1 MTTGSAAGGTSM
13 RRRILLLS
21 VGMTTLVVL
30 AFAVPLTLLLR
41 QAALNDAMDKAR
53 LRAENVAYYVGDR
66 YHTDAEIQ
74 AYIDSV
80 GSDGPGR
87 ISVKF
92 TDGRTVGDPP
102 PGGVTEPKPV
112 PTGIDDKSEDGDHD
126 GPPKVSDASFR
137 SVGGG
142 KAAEV
147 DVDTKAGPASVCLFL
162 TGGELYDGLVSRLA
176 ILAAGSVLVLLLSI
190 LGAELVSRRLARPL
204 EETAR
209 TAERLA
215 KGDTEARA
223 PTSGPAEVAKV
234 GAALNGLADRIDE
247 VIAVEREAVADLSHQ
262 LRTPLT
268 ALRLQVEAL
277 PDRDRAEELNTQ
289 VNSLERTLTA
299 VIKAARRPQRE
310 GRVPRCDAV
319 EVTRRRA
326 AFWEPLFEDQG
337 RELILDLPTPPAEV
351 RSSAEDLAAALDA
364 LVENVVAHTPD
375 GTPARIILTREQ
387 VGAGTGVRIVV
398 ADEGPG
404 IPLGAGERGRSDRGS
419 TGLGLDIARR
429 CAEAAGGR
437 LTIHP
442 NLPTGSSI
450 HLTLAAPGS

>member
-1 MTTGSAAGGTSM
+1 M
-13 RRRILLLS
+13 RRRIMFLS

-30 AFAVPLTLLLR
+30 AFAIPLTLLMR
-41 QAALNDAMDKAR
+41 SAASDESLNNAR
-53 LRAENVAYYVGDR
+53 YRAEAVAYYVGEKN
-66 YHTDAEIQ
+66 HTQDDIKTYLASAASQ
-74 AYIDSV
+74 
-80 GSDGPGR
+80 GPGR
-87 ISVKF
+87 ISVRMP
-92 TDGRTVGDPP
+92 DGSTLGDPP
-102 PGGVTEPKPV
+102 PDGV
-112 PTGIDDKSEDGDHD
+112 PTPKDFPGGDGDNDDKK
-126 GPPKVSDASFR
+126 PPKVSDASAR
-137 SVGGG
+137 KVGGG
-142 KAAEV
+142 MATDV
-147 DVDTKAGPASVCLFL
+147 SVDTRDGPAAVCLFL
-162 TGGELYDGLVSRLA
+162 TSEELYDGFVSQL
-176 ILAAGSVLVLLLSI
+176 LVLLAASLLVLILS
-190 LGAELVSRRLARPL
+190 LVGAEVVSRRLARPL

-215 KGDTEARA
+215 KGDVDARA
-223 PTSGPAEVAKV
+223 PTTGPAEVAKV

-247 VIAVEREAVADLSHQ
+247 VIAVEREAVADLSHR

-277 PDRDRAEELNTQ
+277 PDRDRAEELNVQ

-299 VIKAARRPQRE
+299 VISAARRPQRE
-310 GRVPRCDAV
+310 GRVPHCDAV
-319 EVTRRRA
+319 SVTRQRA

-337 RELILDLPTPPAEV
+337 RELTLDLPTPPADV

-375 GTPARIILTREQ
+375 GTPARIILSRQQ
-387 VGAGTGVRIVV
+387 VGDAPGVLIVV

-404 IPLGAGERGRSDRGS
+404 IPLGSRERGRSDRGS

-442 NLPTGSSI
+442 NLPAGSSV
-450 HLTLAAPGS
+450 HLTLAGP

>member
-1 MTTGSAAGGTSM
+1 M
-13 RRRILLLS
+13 RRRIMFLS

-30 AFAVPLTLLLR
+30 AFAIPLTLLMR
-41 QAALNDAMDKAR
+41 GAASDESLKNAR
-53 LRAENVAYYVGDR
+53 YRAEAVAYYVGEKN
-66 YHTDAEIQ
+66 HTPDEIKT
-74 AYIDSV
+74 YIAGIS
-80 GSDGPGR
+80 SQGPGR
-87 ISVKF
+87 ISVRLA
-92 TDGRTVGDPP
+92 DGTTLGDPP
-102 PGGVTEPKPV
+102 PGGVPTPKYLPGG
-112 PTGIDDKSEDGDHD
+112 PDEGDGDDK
-126 GPPKVSDASFR
+126 GPPKISDASFR
-137 SVGGG
+137 KVDGGVSTDVSVD
-142 KAAEV
+142 AQ
-147 DVDTKAGPASVCLFL
+147 AGPASVCLFL
-162 TGGELYDGLVSRLA
+162 TVDEVYQGLVPQLL
-176 ILAAGSVLVLLLSI
+176 ILLAASLGVLILSVV
-190 LGAELVSRRLARPL
+190 GAEVVSRRLARPL

-215 KGDTEARA
+215 KGDVDARA
-223 PTSGPAEVAKV
+223 PTTGPAEVAKV

-247 VIAVEREAVADLSHQ
+247 VIAVEREAVADLSHR

-277 PDRDRAEELNTQ
+277 PDRDRAEELNVQ

-299 VIKAARRPQRE
+299 VISAARRPQRE
-310 GRVPRCDAV
+310 GRVPHCDAV
-319 EVTRRRA
+319 AVTRERA

-337 RELILDLPTPPAEV
+337 RELTLDLPTPPAEV

-375 GTPARIILTREQ
+375 GTPARIILTRQ
-387 VGAGTGVRIVV
+387 AAGGVLIVV

-437 LTIHP
+437 LTIRP
-442 NLPTGSSI
+442 NLPAGSSV
-450 HLTLAAPGS
+450 HLTLGAP

>member
-1 MTTGSAAGGTSM
+1 M

-21 VGMTTLVVL
+21 VGMTTIVVL
-30 AFAVPLTLLLR
+30 AFAIPLAILMR
-41 QAALNDAMDKAR
+41 NAAADEALKVAR
-53 LRAENVAYYVGDR
+53 YAVENVAYYVGDR
-66 YHTDAEIQ
+66 DHTADDITAYLAEVKSKTQ
-74 AYIDSV
+74 
-80 GSDGPGR
+80 GR
-87 ISVKF
+87 IAVRMP
-92 TDGRTVGDPP
+92 DGTILGDPP
-102 PGGVTEPKPV
+102 PGGVTKPEPV
-112 PTGIDDKSEDGDHD
+112 PGDDNDDDDKH
-126 GPPKVSDASFR
+126 GPPKISDPEFR
-137 SVGGG
+137 AIGGG
-142 KAAEV
+142 KAAEISV
-147 DVDTKAGPASVCLFL
+147 GRPEGPASVCLFL
-162 TGGELYDGLVSRLA
+162 TADELYDGLVPR
-176 ILAAGSVLVLLLSI
+176 ILVLLAGSLLVLVLSI
-190 LGAELVSRRLARPL
+190 VGAEVVSRRLARPL

-215 KGDTEARA
+215 KGDVDARA
-223 PTSGPAEVAKV
+223 PTTGPAEVAKV

-247 VIAVEREAVADLSHQ
+247 VIAVEREAVADLSHR

-277 PDRDRAEELNTQ
+277 PDRERAEELNTQ

-299 VIKAARRPQRE
+299 VISAARRPQRE
-310 GRVPRCDAV
+310 GRVPHCDAV
-319 EVTRRRA
+319 EVTRQRA

-337 RELILDLPTPPAEV
+337 RELVLDLPTPPAMV
-351 RSSAEDLAAALDA
+351 RSSAEDLGAALDA

-375 GTPARIILTREQ
+375 GTPARIILTRQ
-387 VGAGTGVRIVV
+387 PIGGSDGVLIVV

-442 NLPTGSSI
+442 NLPAGSSV
-450 HLTLAAPGS
+450 HLTLAAP

>member
-1 MTTGSAAGGTSM
+1 M

-30 AFAVPLTLLLR
+30 AFAVPLTILMR
-41 QAALNDAMDKAR
+41 NAAADDSMKAAR
-53 LRAENVAYYVGDR
+53 YRAETIANYVGDKD
-66 YHTDAEIQ
+66 HTAADIQ
-74 AYIDSV
+74 AYIDDIQ
-80 GSDGPGR
+80 GDAPGR
-87 ISVKF
+87 VSVRMP
-92 TDGRTVGDPP
+92 DGTTLGDPP
-102 PGGVTEPKPV
+102 PGGVTAPKPL
-112 PTGIDDKSEDGDHD
+112 PAGYDGGEDKP
-126 GPPKVSDASFR
+126 GPPKLTPTSLR

-142 KAAEV
+142 KAAELSV
-147 DVDTKAGPASVCLFL
+147 GTAAGPASICLYL
-162 TGGELYDGLVSRLA
+162 TAEELYDGLVPR
-176 ILAAGSVLVLLLSI
+176 ILVLLAGSLLVLLLSI

-215 KGDTEARA
+215 KGDVDARA
-223 PTSGPAEVAKV
+223 PTTGPAEVAKV

-247 VIAVEREAVADLSHQ
+247 VIAVEREAVADLSHR

-277 PDRDRAEELNTQ
+277 PDRERAEELNIQ
-289 VNSLERTLTA
+289 VNTLERTLTA

-310 GRVPRCDAV
+310 GRVPHCDAV
-319 EVTRRRA
+319 EVTRQRA

-337 RELILDLPTPPAEV
+337 RELVLELQPPAMV
-351 RSSAEDLAAALDA
+351 RASAEDLAAAIDA

-375 GTPARIILTREQ
+375 GTPARIILTRQ
-387 VGAGTGVRIVV
+387 PVGGSDGVLIVV

-442 NLPTGSSI
+442 NLPTGSSV
-450 HLTLAAPGS
+450 HLTLAAP

>member
-1 MTTGSAAGGTSM
+1 M

-30 AFAVPLTLLLR
+30 AFAIPLTILLR
-41 QAALNDAMDKAR
+41 NAAADESLKTAR
-53 LRAENVAYYVGDR
+53 LRAETVAYYVGDKD
-66 YHTDAEIQ
+66 HTTADIQ
-74 AYIDSV
+74 AFIDDVKSN
-80 GSDGPGR
+80 GAGR
-87 ISVKF
+87 ISVRMP
-92 TDGRTVGDPP
+92 DGTTLGDPP
-102 PGGVTEPKPV
+102 PGGVAAPKPL
-112 PTGIDDKSEDGDHD
+112 PGGDGDGDDDGKH
-126 GPPKVSDASFR
+126 GPPKVSDPTFR

-142 KAAEV
+142 KATELTVGTA
-147 DVDTKAGPASVCLFL
+147 AGPASICLYL
-162 TGGELYDGLVSRLA
+162 TSDELYEDLFPRILVL
-176 ILAAGSVLVLLLSI
+176 LGGSLLVLLLSVA
-190 LGAELVSRRLARPL
+190 GAELVSRRLARPL

-215 KGDTEARA
+215 RGDVDARA
-223 PTSGPAEVAKV
+223 PTTGPAEVAKV

-247 VIAVEREAVADLSHQ
+247 VIAVEREAVADLSHR

-277 PDRDRAEELNTQ
+277 PDRERAEELNTQ

-299 VIKAARRPQRE
+299 VISAARRPQRE
-310 GRVPRCDAV
+310 GRVPHCDAV
-319 EVTRRRA
+319 EVTRARA
-326 AFWEPLFEDQG
+326 AFWAPLFEDQG
-337 RELILDLPTPPAEV
+337 RDLILDLPTPPATV

-375 GTPARIILTREQ
+375 GTPARITLTRQ
-387 VGAGTGVRIVV
+387 TVGNSNGVLIVV

-437 LTIHP
+437 LTIRTNQP
-442 NLPTGSSI
+442 NGSAV
-450 HLTLAAPGS
+450 HLTLAAPS

>member
-1 MTTGSAAGGTSM
+1 MTM
-13 RRRILLLS
+13 RRRILFLS

-30 AFAVPLTLLLR
+30 AFAIPLTILLR
-41 QAALNDAMDKAR
+41 NAASDDALSKAR
-53 LRAENVAYYVGDR
+53 YRAESVAYYVGDKN
-66 YHTDAEIQ
+66 HTTDDIT
-74 AYIDSV
+74 AYLKGITA
-80 GSDGPGR
+80 DGPGR
-87 ISVKF
+87 ISVRLD
-92 TDGRTVGDPP
+92 DGTTLGDPP
-102 PGGVTEPKPV
+102 PGGVPQPQEV
-112 PTGIDDKSEDGDHD
+112 PGSHDDGNPNDDGNK
-126 GPPKVSDASFR
+126 GPPKISDTSIR
-137 SVGGG
+137 SVSGGV
-142 KAAEV
+142 ATDVNV
-147 DVDTKAGPASVCLFL
+147 DRVNGPASVCLFL
-162 TGGELYDGLVSRLA
+162 TSDQLYEGLVPR
-176 ILAAGSVLVLLLSI
+176 ILVLLGASLLVLLLSI

-215 KGDTEARA
+215 KGDVDARA
-223 PTSGPAEVAKV
+223 PTNGPAEVAKV

-247 VIAVEREAVADLSHQ
+247 VIAVEREAVADLSHR

-277 PDRDRAEELNTQ
+277 PDRERAEELNTQ

-299 VIKAARRPQRE
+299 VISAARRPQRE
-310 GRVPRCDAV
+310 GRVPHCDAV
-319 EVTRRRA
+319 EVARKRA

-337 RELILDLPTPPAEV
+337 RELTLDLPTPPAEV

-375 GTPARIILTREQ
+375 GTAARIILTRQ
-387 VGAGTGVRIVV
+387 PVGGGPGVLIVI

-419 TGLGLDIARR
+419 SGLGLDIARR

-442 NLPTGSSI
+442 NLPTGSSV
-450 HLTLAAPGS
+450 HLTLAAP

>member
-1 MTTGSAAGGTSM
+1 M
-13 RRRILLLS
+13 RRRIMFLS

-30 AFAVPLTLLLR
+30 AFAIPLTWLMR
-41 QAALNDAMDKAR
+41 SAAVDESLKNAR
-53 LRAENVAYYVGDR
+53 TRAEAVAYYVGEKN
-66 YHTDAEIQ
+66 HTQDEIKTYLAGISSQ
-74 AYIDSV
+74 
-80 GSDGPGR
+80 GPGR
-87 ISVKF
+87 ISVRMP
-92 TDGRTVGDPP
+92 DGTTLGDAP
-102 PGGVTEPKPV
+102 PGGVPTPKDFQGGPDD
-112 PTGIDDKSEDGDHD
+112 GDNDDKK
-126 GPPKVSDASFR
+126 PPKISDASFR
-137 SVGGG
+137 DVSGG
-142 KAAEV
+142 KATDV
-147 DVDTKAGPASVCLFL
+147 SVDTKNGPASVCLYL
-162 TGGELYDGLVSRLA
+162 TSAQLYDGLVPQL
-176 ILAAGSVLVLLLSI
+176 LVLLAGSLLVLLLSI
-190 LGAELVSRRLARPL
+190 VGAEVVSRRLARPL

-215 KGDTEARA
+215 KGDVDARA
-223 PTSGPAEVAKV
+223 PTTGPTEVAKV

-247 VIAVEREAVADLSHQ
+247 VIAVEREAVADLSHR

-277 PDRDRAEELNTQ
+277 PDRDRAEELNLQ

-299 VIKAARRPQRE
+299 VISAARRPQRE

-319 EVTRRRA
+319 AVTRQRA

-337 RELILDLPTPPAEV
+337 RELTLVLPEPPAEV
-351 RSSAEDLAAALDA
+351 RSSAEDLGAALDA

-375 GTPARIILTREQ
+375 GTPARIILTSQQ
-387 VGAGTGVRIVV
+387 VGGHPGVLIVV

-442 NLPTGSSI
+442 NLPAGSSV
-450 HLTLAAPGS
+450 HLTLAAP

>member
-1 MTTGSAAGGTSM
+1 M

-30 AFAVPLTLLLR
+30 AFAVPLTILLR
-41 QAALNDAMDKAR
+41 NAAENDSLEAASYTAK
-53 LRAENVAYYVGDR
+53 NVAYYVGDR
-66 YHTDAEIQ
+66 NHTAADVT
-74 AYIDSV
+74 AYIEAAKNDV
-80 GSDGPGR
+80 PGR
-87 ISVKF
+87 ISVRMA
-92 TDGRTVGDPP
+92 DGTTLGDPP
-102 PGGVTEPKPV
+102 PGGVAAPKPV
-112 PTGIDDKSEDGDHD
+112 PGDHGDDDGDD
-126 GPPKVSDASFR
+126 RKGPPKISDTSTRTVA
-137 SVGGG
+137 GGV
-142 KAAEV
+142 ATEI
-147 DVDTKAGPASVCLFL
+147 DVDTHNGPASVCLFL
-162 TGGELYDGLVSRLA
+162 TSEELYDGLLPR
-176 ILAAGSVLVLLLSI
+176 ILFLLAGSLLVLLLSI

-215 KGDTEARA
+215 KGDVDARA

-247 VIAVEREAVADLSHQ
+247 VIAVEREAVADLSHR

-277 PDRDRAEELNTQ
+277 PDRERAEELNTQ

-299 VIKAARRPQRE
+299 VISAARRPQRE
-310 GRVPRCDAV
+310 GRVPHCDAV

-337 RELILDLPTPPAEV
+337 RELVLDLPTPPAMV
-351 RSSAEDLAAALDA
+351 RSSAEDLGAALDA

-375 GTPARIILTREQ
+375 GTSARIILTRQ
-387 VGAGTGVRIVV
+387 PVGGSDGVLIVV

-442 NLPTGSSI
+442 NLPTGSSV
-450 HLTLAAPGS
+450 HLTLAAP

>member
-1 MTTGSAAGGTSM
+1 M

-30 AFAVPLTLLLR
+30 AFAVPLTILMR
-41 QAALNDAMDKAR
+41 NAVADEALKTAG
-53 LRAENVAYYVGDR
+53 LRAENIAYYVGDKD
-66 YHTDAEIQ
+66 HTAADIQ
-74 AYIDSV
+74 AYIDEVQGNSA
-80 GSDGPGR
+80 GR
-87 ISVKF
+87 ISVRLPNG
-92 TDGRTVGDPP
+92 TTLGDPP
-102 PGGVTEPKPV
+102 PGGVSTPKSQPY
-112 PTGIDDKSEDGDHD
+112 GGDDKH
-126 GPPKVSDASFR
+126 GPPKLSDPTFR

-142 KAAEV
+142 KAAELSV
-147 DVDTKAGPASVCLFL
+147 GTAAGPASICLYL
-162 TGGELYDGLVSRLA
+162 TADELYDGLVPR
-176 ILAAGSVLVLLLSI
+176 ILILLAGSLLVLLLSV

-215 KGDTEARA
+215 KGDVDARA
-223 PTSGPAEVAKV
+223 PTTGPTEVAKV

-247 VIAVEREAVADLSHQ
+247 VIAVEREAVADLSHR

-277 PDRDRAEELNTQ
+277 PDRERAEELNIQ

-299 VIKAARRPQRE
+299 VISAARRPQRE
-310 GRVPRCDAV
+310 GRVPQCDAV
-319 EVTRRRA
+319 EVTRQRA
-326 AFWEPLFEDQG
+326 AFWAPLFEDQG
-337 RELILDLPTPPAEV
+337 RDLVLDLPTPPATV
-351 RSSAEDLAAALDA
+351 RASAEDLAAALDA

-375 GTPARIILTREQ
+375 GTPARITLTRQ
-387 VGAGTGVRIVV
+387 PVGSSNGVLIAVS
-398 ADEGPG
+398 DEGPG

-442 NLPTGSSI
+442 NQPSGSSV
-450 HLTLAAPGS
+450 HLTLAAP

>member
-1 MTTGSAAGGTSM
+1 M

-30 AFAVPLTLLLR
+30 AFAIPLTLLLR
-41 QAALNDAMDKAR
+41 NAAADESLKAAR
-53 LRAENVAYYVGDR
+53 YQAENVAYYVGDR
-66 YHTDAEIQ
+66 DHTAADIQ
-74 AYIDSV
+74 AYIDEVKKNSA
-80 GSDGPGR
+80 GR
-87 ISVKF
+87 ISVRLPNG
-92 TDGRTVGDPP
+92 TTLGDPP
-102 PGGVTEPKPV
+102 PGGVADPKPV
-112 PTGIDDKSEDGDHD
+112 PGDDDDDNDDKH
-126 GPPKVSDASFR
+126 GPPKLSTASSR
-137 SVGGG
+137 AIGGG
-142 KAAEV
+142 KATDISV
-147 DVDTKAGPASVCLFL
+147 GTPTGPATVCLYL
-162 TGGELYDGLVSRLA
+162 TADELYEGLPTRLL
-176 ILAAGSVLVLLLSI
+176 ILLGGSLLVLLLSVI
-190 LGAELVSRRLARPL
+190 GAELVSRRLARPL

-215 KGDTEARA
+215 RGDVDARA
-223 PTSGPAEVAKV
+223 PTTGPAEVAKV

-247 VIAVEREAVADLSHQ
+247 VIAVEREAVADLSHR

-277 PDRDRAEELNTQ
+277 PDRERAEELNTQ

-299 VIKAARRPQRE
+299 VISAARRPQRE
-310 GRVPRCDAV
+310 GRVPHCDAV
-319 EVTRRRA
+319 EVTRARA
-326 AFWEPLFEDQG
+326 AFWAPLFEDQG
-337 RELILDLPTPPAEV
+337 RDLVLDLVQPPAMV
-351 RSSAEDLAAALDA
+351 RASADDLSAALDA

-375 GTPARIILTREQ
+375 GTPARIILTRQ
-387 VGAGTGVRIVV
+387 PVGGSAGVLIVV

-442 NLPTGSSI
+442 NLPRGSSV
-450 HLTLAAPGS
+450 HLTLAAP